1 MTTRRVILLTTA
13 FDDIAN
19 GPAMYAQQLWKA
31 FREDASL
38 EYHVVAPE
46 IRKRHERLHESGK
59 GKSSL
64 ELYRRLLRKAVEL
77 AGDGR
82 DGVVLH
88 GNNAHVLAPLRRYS
102 GITLAQINDYRA
114 ADVWCHPGDI
124 LLRRGPR
131 ALARLVWRH
140 RREWRVMRTATG
152 IICNSSFAKQRMVTR
167 YGARPEKIAVVHVA
181 ADLASFRRP
190 EQLPPDPY
198 PQRPAGAR
206 LVMIGSDWRTKGVPD
221 LIAAVRIVRE
231 RIGHVHLTIG
241 GPSRPG
247 DLAALRTLAQRE
259 AVADVVFLPG
269 RITREQLPRLL
280 WHSDL
285 FVLPTHEESL
295 GVSVYEAMA
304 AGLPVVATRVGGI
317 PEIVRNADEGVLID
331 PRDVSAL
338 AAAIID
344 VLTDERRRV
353 LLAVASVRRAAEFG
367 VEQMISELREL
378 YETVGAPGRTA

>member
-1 MTTRRVILLTTA
+1 MRRVILLTTA
-13 FDDIAN
+13 FDDVAT

-31 FREDASL
+31 FRDDPSL

-46 IRKRHERLHESGK
+46 IRELHERLHESGK
-59 GKSSL
+59 GNSSL
-64 ELYRRLLRKAVEL
+64 ELYRRLLRSAVEL
-77 AGDGR
+77 TGDGK

-88 GNNAHVLAPLRRYS
+88 ANNAHVLAPLRKYA

-114 ADVWCHPGDI
+114 AEVWCHPADI

-140 RREWRVMRTATG
+140 RRESRVMRSATG
-152 IICNSSFAKQRMVTR
+152 IICNSSFAKQRMVSR

-190 EQLPPDPY
+190 ELLPRDPY

-231 RIGHVHLTIG
+231 RLGHVHLTIG

-247 DLAALRTLAQRE
+247 ELAAIRAIAARE
-259 AVADVVFLPG
+259 GVADVVSLPG

-317 PEIVRNADEGVLID
+317 PEIVRHADEGVLVD
-331 PRDVSAL
+331 RRDVSAL
-338 AAAIID
+338 ALAIIE
-344 VLTDERRRV
+344 VLTDESRRAS
-353 LLAVASVRRAAEFG
+353 LAEASVRRATEFG

-378 YETVGAPGRTA
+378 YESVGAPGRAA